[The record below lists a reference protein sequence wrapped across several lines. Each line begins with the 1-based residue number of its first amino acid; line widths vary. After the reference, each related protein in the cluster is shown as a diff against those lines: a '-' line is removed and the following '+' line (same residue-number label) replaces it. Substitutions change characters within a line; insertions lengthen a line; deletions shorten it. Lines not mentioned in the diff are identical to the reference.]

1 MVLIKPFFQGGSLA
15 RERKRYRE
23 HLSVCIPAPKPVPCI
38 FKKPG
43 VQQELGHE
51 DPRTP
56 TLEARRQAEIL
67 GQGQASFSE
76 TLPLAELP
84 LSTKHCL
91 KTTDSSS
98 SSLEHTRVPSLHSG
112 PEGHHIELAIKDE
125 AELGGGGTGQ
135 RPSCPQGEVA
145 GSQGKA
151 FTLAASSAW
160 MPGSLGG
167 EILFS
172 EPPPLMPRALIP
184 NPCFHMRPPAKSL
197 TQQLSACLELS
208 FLCECQAL
216 TLAHSDSNTNQKQQK
231 PSPVNHNCPPLTYPR
246 TTLLETTSITAATR
260 DDRASHF
267 SVTVSIKRIS

>member
-15 RERKRYRE
+15 RERERYRE
-23 HLSVCIPAPKPVPCI
+23 YLSLCIPAPNPVPCI

-43 VQQELGHE
+43 VQQELDHE

-56 TLEARRQAEIL
+56 TLEAKRQAEIL
-67 GQGQASFSE
+67 GRGQASFSG

-91 KTTDSSS
+91 KTTASSS
-98 SSLEHTRVPSLHSG
+98 SSPEHTGVPSLHSS
-112 PEGHHIELAIKDE
+112 PEGHHIELAIMDE
-125 AELGGGGTGQ
+125 AELVGGGTGQ

-151 FTLAASSAW
+151 FTLAASGAW

-167 EILFS
+167 EILFLQ
-172 EPPPLMPRALIP
+172 PPPLMPRALILI
-184 NPCFHMRPPAKSL
+184 PCFHMRPPAKSL

-208 FLCECQAL
+208 FPCECQAL
-216 TLAHSDSNTNQKQQK
+216 TLAHSGPT
-231 PSPVNHNCPPLTYPR
+231 P
-246 TTLLETTSITAATR
+246 TR
-260 DDRASHF
+260 NSENPH
-267 SVTVSIKRIS
+267 T

>member
-15 RERKRYRE
+15 RERERYRE

-67 GQGQASFSE
+67 GRGQASFSE

-125 AELGGGGTGQ
+125 AELGGGALDKD
-135 RPSCPQGEVA
+135 PLVP
-145 GSQGKA
+145 KA
-151 FTLAASSAW
+151 RWQEARAKPLHLLPAV
-160 MPGSLGG
+160 PG
-167 EILFS
+167 
-172 EPPPLMPRALIP
+172 
-184 NPCFHMRPPAKSL
+184 
-197 TQQLSACLELS
+197 
-208 FLCECQAL
+208 CQAVWVGRSYSRNPL
-216 TLAHSDSNTNQKQQK
+216 PLCPEPSSPTL
-231 PSPVNHNCPPLTYPR
+231 
-246 TTLLETTSITAATR
+246 
-260 DDRASHF
+260 
-267 SVTVSIKRIS
+267 VSI